1 MSENTQIKTNKCL
14 AKMYFAPGL
23 NLFVLGFPS
32 LISGHPADNFFYG
45 FQQNKTD
52 DSKNYFNFMNM
63 AIISFSIN

>member
-1 MSENTQIKTNKCL
+1 
-14 AKMYFAPGL
+14 MYFAPGL